1 MLPYF
6 VVGVARRLLEDPA
19 YYLLGWRYGERGVS
33 WLDGL
38 MPGTEAGFRRSEHWF
53 RRFATLAV
61 ALEPG
66 AAVCLLAGTSRM
78 SPGWFA
84 TVNVIGTVI
93 RVAAIR
99 FVGRVAV
106 GRVNAVLH
114 VLAEFRT
121 AATAV
126 TALLSAATAAPLAF
140 GMVRWI
146 RGKSIG
152 VAQAEVVRR

>member
-1 MLPYF
+1 
-6 VVGVARRLLEDPA
+6 
-19 YYLLGWRYGERGVS
+19 
-33 WLDGL
+33 
-38 MPGTEAGFRRSEHWF
+38 
-53 RRFATLAV
+53 
-61 ALEPG
+61 
-66 AAVCLLAGTSRM
+66 
-78 SPGWFA
+78 
-84 TVNVIGTVI
+84 VIGTVI